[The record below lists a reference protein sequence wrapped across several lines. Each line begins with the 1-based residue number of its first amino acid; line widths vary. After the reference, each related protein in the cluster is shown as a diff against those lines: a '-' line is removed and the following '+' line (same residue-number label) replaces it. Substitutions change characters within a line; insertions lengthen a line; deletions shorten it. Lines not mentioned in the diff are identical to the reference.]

1 MALQRD
7 HYWCQRCGRRA
18 ATTVHHII
26 PREERPALALDL
38 DNLQSICPQCHNQLH
53 PEKGAKNCKAP
64 PKAGLPADIR
74 VIEIK

>member
-1 MALQRD
+1 M
-7 HYWCQRCGRRA
+7 
-18 ATTVHHII
+18 
-26 PREERPALALDL
+26 

-64 PKAGLPADIR
+64 PKAGIPADIR